1 MPDHLLPLPAG
12 LDPATQ
18 AVVGTLVAGLDDQ
31 RRQLVEEI
39 RDLPVAAF
47 EWQAAPG
54 MNSVGMLVAHLAL
67 VDVWWLH
74 LVPQGHTSFAGVE
87 GEFRRI
93 LGIIGR
99 DDGMDVGGQT
109 AFPDALRGWTATR
122 YLALLERARM
132 CVADDLARWTD
143 ADLAQVI
150 TDKQRALSKRW
161 ILYHVLEHFAA
172 HFGQIL
178 LVKHQL
184 RDAGLLP
191 RA

>member
-31 RRQLVEEI
+31 RRRLVEAI

-67 VDVWWLH
+67 VDVWWIH
-74 LVPQGHTSFAGVE
+74 LAPQGHTSFAEVDGH
-87 GEFRRI
+87 FRQI
-93 LGIIGR
+93 LGIVGR
-99 DDGMDVGGQT
+99 DDGMDVDGQT
-109 AFPDALRGWTATR
+109 AFPGALRGWTAAR
-122 YLALLERARM
+122 YLELLERARR
-132 CVADDLARWTD
+132 CVSADLARWTD
-143 ADLAQVI
+143 SDLAHVLVG
-150 TDKQRALSKRW
+150 TRGSVSKRW